1 MGCCGGGLFGGQR
14 TANQAPQTDAND
26 LQAILKERLARG
38 EITPDEYERIR
49 AILAEEPPRAAAPTR
64 PRQMAGG

>member
-14 TANQAPQTDAND
+14 TANQAPQTDAKD
-26 LQAILKERLARG
+26 LEAVLKERLARG
-38 EITPDEYERIR
+38 EITVDEYERIR
-49 AILAEEPPRAAAPTR
+49 AILAEEPVRAAAPVR